1 MEKIMESYKMVDLML
16 ESIYES
22 DYFESEFEKM
32 NIINFLRLFFHKY
45 DFYDFVDTHQI
56 TEYEYK
62 RYFKDNVKFHNPKI
76 HKRIKKMYKINR
88 GGLI

>member
-1 MEKIMESYKMVDLML
+1 MSYDLVDRLL

-22 DYFESEFEKM
+22 DYFDSEFERM
-32 NIINFLRLFFHKY
+32 NVINFLRLFFHKY

-62 RYFKDNVKFHNPKI
+62 RYFKDVVKQHKPQI